1 MGELAMIT
9 RRKSLLAA
17 AAALALLPLAR
28 APRAAQFEVTKSEED
43 WRRLLSAEAYAVLRE
58 EATERAGSSPP
69 LQEKRAGPYHSRGC
83 ERPEERRVGP
93 ECLTTCRSRW

>member
-1 MGELAMIT
+1 MGEFAMIT
-9 RRKSLLAA
+9 RRRSFLAA

-58 EATERAGSSPP
+58 EATERAGSSP
-69 LQEKRAGPYHSRGC
+69 LLKEQRAGLYRS
-83 ERPEERRVGP
+83 EERRVGK
-93 ECLTTCRSRW
+93 ECVRQGKSSGSRDT